1 MERLK
6 DRDLVMAVILSFY
19 MYDDMNPRIFEDIKY
34 IRLEN
39 LRNALLTADKEGYCE
54 AVRKAK
60 KYLRGIGIE
69 LVERECMGDAKED

>member
-6 DRDLVMAVILSFY
+6 DRDLVMTVILSFY
-19 MYDDMNPRIFEDIKY
+19 MYDDMSPRIFEDIKY

-39 LRNALLTADKEGYCE
+39 LRNALLAADKEGYCE
-54 AVRKAK
+54 AVSKAK

-69 LVERECMGDAKED
+69 LVERECMKDAKED